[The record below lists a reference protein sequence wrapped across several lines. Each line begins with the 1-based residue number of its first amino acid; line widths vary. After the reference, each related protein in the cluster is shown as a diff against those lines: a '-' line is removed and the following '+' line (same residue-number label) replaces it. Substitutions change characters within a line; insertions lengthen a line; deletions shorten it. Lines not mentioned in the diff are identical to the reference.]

1 MDMEHKC
8 FTLGGRTYFE
18 GDYISLD
25 GSTGNVYGEQLPTV
39 EATIS
44 GDFDRIMNWADQY
57 RVLRVRTNADTPADA
72 RQAFL
77 LPTGYRPSGK

>member
-1 MDMEHKC
+1 M
-8 FTLGGRTYFE
+8 
-18 GDYISLD
+18 
-25 GSTGNVYGEQLPTV
+25 STGKPLPTV

-72 RQAFL
+72 RQAVKFGDRASAFAARSICFL